1 MLLIMPVS
9 PAAYAAM
16 AKLITDARRH
26 VNKLCQAANTP
37 LIESGTAGYMGQAV
51 PHLKVGQLTDPSVI
65 YADEIE
71 QD

>member
-1 MLLIMPVS
+1 M
-9 PAAYAAM
+9 
-16 AKLITDARRH
+16 KLIVDARRH

-51 PHLKVGQLTDPSVI
+51 PHLKVSLLVLCVS

-71 QD
+71 QDRML